1 VNKKATKKLS
11 VKRGRPKYV
20 PSKPHLNAVYKLAQK
35 GCNYSEIAKGLK
47 IALDTFRINLNTVI
61 DKNNEDFT
69 CFLDAIKKARAET
82 DPERLEQAENAFFKR
97 VIGFDYDE
105 VHNEEHTD
113 AEGGVSYKTKTI
125 RKKVL
130 ADVTACIFYLVNRN
144 PNKWKSINQTI
155 LQVSENTDEH
165 YRKIADALVQLDNN
179 SEKVQE

>member
-1 VNKKATKKLS
+1 MKDPK
-11 VKRGRPKYV
+11 VKGKPGRHRYI
-20 PSKPHLNAVYKLAQK
+20 PSKSHLNAVYKLAQK

-47 IALDTFRINLNTVI
+47 ITVNTFRDNLEVII
-61 DKNNEDFT
+61 DKNNEKYS